1 MKTIIEN
8 LKKQIESQK
17 QQVKAL
23 NVESRSLWNKAMCDM
38 SLSDD
43 ERRAL
48 SERGSDIS
56 QKLNEELHRLDDLRQ
71 ALYYLLRASGAE
83 NIDGFNPG
91 QSC

>member
-8 LKKQIESQK
+8 LKKWIESQK

-23 NVESRSLWNKAMCDM
+23 NVESRSLWNKAMFDI

-56 QKLNEELHRLDDLRQ
+56 QKLNEELHRLDDLRW
-71 ALYYLLRASGAE
+71 ALYYLLRASWID
-83 NIDGFNPG
+83 NIDGSNPE
-91 QSC
+91 

>member
-56 QKLNEELHRLDDLRQ
+56 QKLNEELHRLDDLRC
-71 ALYYLLRASGAE
+71 ALYYLLRASRID
-83 NIDGFNPG
+83 NINGSNPE
-91 QSC
+91 

>member
-23 NVESRSLWNKAMCDM
+23 NVESRSLWNKAMRDM
-38 SLSDD
+38 SISDD

-48 SERGSDIS
+48 SESGWDIS

-83 NIDGFNPG
+83 NIDGFNPE

>member
-23 NVESRSLWNKAMCDM
+23 NVESKSLWDKARCAM
-38 SLSDD
+38 SLSGD
-43 ERRAL
+43 ERAAL
-48 SERGSDIS
+48 SERGAYIS